1 MRQWGR
7 SKQQYYNAD
16 ATDLEI
22 GQDFEDAEEEE
33 RAAREVER
41 ARYEDMGEGDY
52 GAFDVEEETLGGRL
66 KGKGKDKGK
75 KEKKAQ
81 ANGGVGPLAAALLSA
96 GRGVETATVARDLS
110 RLGKSGKLQV
120 LVTDA
125 PELLTL
131 LEEFREKLGELRERV
146 EPLLPLVRQV
156 GRVGWMGAGVG
167 RGLGCRQQRKFS
179 KPASLC
185 HWGFLSYPG
194 AG

>member
-22 GQDFEDAEEEE
+22 GQDFADAEEEE

-41 ARYEDMGEGDY
+41 ARYEEMEEGDY
-52 GAFDVEEETLGGRL
+52 AGAFAVEEESEEEEEGETLGGRL
-66 KGKGKDKGK
+66 KGQGKGQKGTGKDKGK
-75 KEKKAQ
+75 KSQ
-81 ANGGVGPLAAALLSA
+81 AGASGGGAAGPLAALLSGGA
-96 GRGVETATVARDLS
+96 GGRGVETATVARDLS
-110 RLGKSGKLQV
+110 RLGKAGKLQV
-120 LVTDA
+120 LMTDA

-156 GRVGWMGAGVG
+156 GGVF
-167 RGLGCRQQRKFS
+167 C
-179 KPASLC
+179 
-185 HWGFLSYPG
+185 
-194 AG
+194 

>member
-1 MRQWGR
+1 MDLNRLTPNPTPILTPFQPTDRVRQWGR

-22 GQDFEDAEEEE
+22 GQDFVDAEEEE

-41 ARYEDMGEGDY
+41 ARYEEMGEGDY
-52 GAFDVEEETLGGRL
+52 GAFDVEEESEEEGETLGGRL
-66 KGKGKDKGK
+66 KGKGK
-75 KEKKAQ
+75 KEKKQ

-96 GRGVETATVARDLS
+96 GQGVETATVARDLS

-156 GRVGWMGAGVG
+156 GRMDGCG
-167 RGLGCRQQRKFS
+167 RR
-179 KPASLC
+179 
-185 HWGFLSYPG
+185 
-194 AG
+194 